1 MPCFLSSYSCIW
13 PALHSVDVDPCYP
26 LTIPVDKGNVES
38 GKEIES
44 AVILSCYQHS
54 FQFVCS
60 SLKCYGT
67 EKLNTRQHKNKSWR
81 ELTIFERAHVCKLS
95 PLQRLFVILT
105 RLHERR
111 YEASRAWQGKKIQSI
126 PMCTRFGFLVFPLQF
141 IRFLSSFFLKAH
153 HICSFSPD
161 ANSVLS
167 RYLLLLRKQAHME

>member
-38 GKEIES
+38 GNEIKS

-111 YEASRAWQGKKIQSI
+111 YEVSRAWEGKKNPIYPNVYSFRFSRFFPPVYPIFVFVFSEGAAEEKRDVRGRESI
-126 PMCTRFGFLVFPLQF
+126 SDDGRRVV
-141 IRFLSSFFLKAH
+141 
-153 HICSFSPD
+153 
-161 ANSVLS
+161 AN
-167 RYLLLLRKQAHME
+167 